1 MIKALVTFDLDGT
14 LMDTAPGTVR
24 TVNRTLV
31 SVGLAPQPSQVITD
45 CIGQGV
51 QQLFRR
57 VLVAAIPGLHG
68 RVLEDRLADVM
79 PTFFQHYEELLGEPG
94 PLYPGVASGLAR
106 LRRAG
111 VRTAVVSNKEG
122 RLAQRILRSAG
133 IADCF
138 DLVVGGDTL
147 AERKP
152 HPLPLLHC
160 LAQLDVAPHLAA
172 HVGDMSID
180 VEAAQRA
187 GIAAWVVPYGYQSR
201 ESLLQAAPD
210 RMFASLE
217 ALAGYVIDGAPQSDA
232 PVERPRRFP
241 DAQHSHSVSWSR

>member
-31 SVGLAPQPSQVITD
+31 SLGLTPLPPQAITD
-45 CIGQGV
+45 CIGHGV

-68 RVLEDRLADVM
+68 RQLEDRLADVM
-79 PTFFQHYEELLGEPG
+79 PTFFHHYEELLGEPG
-94 PLYPGVASGLAR
+94 PLYPGVAGGLAR

-138 DLVVGGDTL
+138 DLVIGGDTL

-160 LAQLDVAPHLAA
+160 LAQLDVAAQRAA

-180 VEAAQRA
+180 VEAARRA

-210 RMFASLE
+210 RFFASLE
-217 ALAGYVIDGAPQSDA
+217 ALAEHVIDGAPEFEPPA
-232 PVERPRRFP
+232 ERPHRLAA
-241 DAQHSHSVSWSR
+241 AQPRHSTHWSR